1 MNAQRGRVLSIM
13 YNVSR
18 RFLCFPPQSP
28 FSNRFL
34 IQVLRE
40 GDAFSRFLNV
50 YVCVYVCVFEAF
62 EKFWSVSKNRTNDDL
77 FDLFRLLF
85 RPLHSC
91 LFLPFLPSPL
101 PPSFRRNWKHH
112 VSHTWYFFACNH
124 SVPEFSSFSHWG
136 GENGRNREKERDR
149 EKEKGRKR
157 EKERDREK
165 EREREREGESEK
177 KGSTKQ
183 RAAFFVL
190 SRYLIA
196 LPWQPPRNPRIVVS
210 VEQK

>member
-136 GENGRNREKERDR
+136 GEKTGETE
-149 EKEKGRKR
+149 RKR
-157 EKERDREK
+157 ET
-165 EREREREGESEK
+165 ERERKGERERK
-177 KGSTKQ
+177 KKE
-183 RAAFFVL
+183 R
-190 SRYLIA
+190 
-196 LPWQPPRNPRIVVS
+196 
-210 VEQK
+210 

>member
-18 RFLCFPPQSP
+18 RFLCPPLSP

-34 IQVLRE
+34 PSLPVLLVRFFHAR
-40 GDAFSRFLNV
+40 GAFSFLNV
-50 YVCVYVCVFEAF
+50 CVR
-62 EKFWSVSKNRTNDDL
+62 SVWKILVGQQEPNER
-77 FDLFRLLF
+77 
-85 RPLHSC
+85 RPLR
-91 LFLPFLPSPL
+91 PL
-101 PPSFRRNWKHH
+101 PPPLPAS
-112 VSHTWYFFACNH
+112 SLLL
-124 SVPEFSSFSHWG
+124 VPPLSSFASSSFLSTKLEARLTRSISSRAITPFQSFLLFFG
-136 GENGRNREKERDR
+136 
-149 EKEKGRKR
+149 GRKR
-157 EKERDREK
+157 EKQRERETEREKERKRKRDREI

-196 LPWQPPRNPRIVVS
+196 FPWQPPRNPRIVVS

>member
-18 RFLCFPPQSP
+18 RFLCFPPPSP

-50 YVCVYVCVFEAF
+50 CVCVCVCVCVFEAF

-124 SVPEFSSFSHWG
+124 SVFFFFSLGG
-136 GENGRNREKERDR
+136 GENGRKRERQRERERKGERERKKERDR
-149 EKEKGRKR
+149 EKAR
-157 EKERDREK
+157 EPAT
-165 EREREREGESEK
+165 EK

-190 SRYLIA
+190 SRT
-196 LPWQPPRNPRIVVS
+196 
-210 VEQK
+210 